1 MVKIISAMIR
11 VYQWIISPLLGPRCR
26 FYPSCS
32 NYMLESLEKHG
43 LMAGLKLGVKRVI
56 KCHPLHPGGIDE
68 VPEVSER
75 R

>member
-1 MVKIISAMIR
+1 MVKIVSAMIR

-43 LMAGLKLGVKRVI
+43 LTAGLKLGVKRVI